1 MCQDQNSKDERC
13 FSGARVSKIQ
23 DAGSRRGRGKG
34 GGTEGEGSGWGRG
47 GASHRKS
54 SVSGIKS
61 FNGSFSLT
69 LGKYQKGNIMQ
80 VVEQGGLDRIRSEEE
95 LTIVTSA

>member
-1 MCQDQNSKDERC
+1 MLLWGQGIKNTRC
-13 FSGARVSKIQ
+13 GFK
-23 DAGSRRGRGKG
+23 
-34 GGTEGEGSGWGRG
+34 EGEGSGWGRG

>member
-1 MCQDQNSKDERC
+1 MKGVTLGPGYQKYKM
-13 FSGARVSKIQ
+13 RVQGGGGGKE
-23 DAGSRRGRGKG
+23 GGRRGDG
-34 GGTEGEGSGWGRG
+34 GGTEGEGSGRGRG

-69 LGKYQKGNIMQ
+69 LGKYQRGNIMQ
-80 VVEQGGLDRIRSEEE
+80 VVEQGGLERIRSEEE

>member
-1 MCQDQNSKDERC
+1 M
-13 FSGARVSKIQ
+13 
-23 DAGSRRGRGKG
+23 
-34 GGTEGEGSGWGRG
+34 
-47 GASHRKS
+47 
-54 SVSGIKS
+54 SGIKS

>member
-1 MCQDQNSKDERC
+1 MKGVTLGPGYQKYKM
-13 FSGARVSKIQ
+13 RVQ
-23 DAGSRRGRGKG
+23 GGGGGKE